1 MKIKIYSSS
10 LLFAILFFTSL
21 SYAQERVKLAQS
33 GMKFLSINADARMIG
48 LGEAVVSVENNE
60 ASSLYYNPAAGSRQ
74 RALFSGNL
82 GIMNFIADI
91 KYTTAALSFA
101 PLEAK
106 YGVIGFA
113 FQNVDYGEFIRT
125 VRAGDSYDSLGTY
138 KPTAF
143 YAGVSYSYE
152 ISELFS
158 VGGMVKYVYQDLGTH
173 PYAFTLDNLNNRI
186 YKNKKFDKNV
196 IAYDFGV
203 LYKTGFK
210 SLTLGI
216 VIRNFSPEI
225 EYVKESFQLPL
236 TMKIGLSMNVLDLY
250 DIPSNEHSL
259 LVSVN
264 GTKPRDYKEQIN
276 FGLEYTAFSSLSLRF
291 GYINPTDEQSYN
303 FGVGLKFKDLGFDY
317 SFSKWEVFDNVHR
330 ISITFGSSLLGF

>member
-1 MKIKIYSSS
+1 MKIKQI
-10 LLFAILFFTSL
+10 LLALIFISMTSYNHL
-21 SYAQERVKLAQS
+21 AQERTKLAQS
-33 GMKFLSINADARMIG
+33 GMKFLSINADARMMG

-60 ASSLYYNPAAGSRQ
+60 ASSLYYNPSAGSRQ
-74 RALFSGNL
+74 KALFSANL

-91 KYTTAALSFA
+91 KYTSAAATFA
-101 PLEAK
+101 PLEGQ

-113 FQNVDYGEFIRT
+113 FQNVDYGEFVRT
-125 VRAGDSYDSLGTY
+125 VRAGDSYDSLGIY
-138 KPTAF
+138 KPSAF
-143 YAGVSYSYE
+143 YAGISYSKE
-152 ISELFS
+152 ISDLFS
-158 VGGMVKYVYQDLGTH
+158 VGGMVKYVYQNLGTH
-173 PYAFTLDNLNNRI
+173 PYAFDTAGGRRI
-186 YKNKKFDKNV
+186 YKNKKYDKSV

-250 DIPSNEHSL
+250 DIPASEHSL
-259 LVSVN
+259 LVSIN
-264 GTKPRDYKEQIN
+264 GTKPRDYKEQVN
-276 FGLEYTAFSSLSLRF
+276 FGIEYTTFNVLSLRF

-303 FGVGLKFKDLGFDY
+303 FGIGLKFKDLGFDY
-317 SFSKWEVFDNVHR
+317 SFSKWDTFDDIHR
-330 ISITFGSSLLGF
+330 ISITFGTSLLGF